1 MSALRGKAVPPSAP
15 PAGAP
20 PVPSDSGASD
30 DLSMAEQVFHES
42 MDAFSAGDMDWK
54 TAVEDLAASLMA
66 MSPKPGAAKPP
77 VPEAKPAVPPAGA
90 NPAA

>member
-1 MSALRGKAVPPSAP
+1 
-15 PAGAP
+15 
-20 PVPSDSGASD
+20 
-30 DLSMAEQVFHES
+30 MAEQVFHES